1 MIFHYK
7 ALAEN
12 GEVIKGKQDADSKLD
27 VIEMLKVKKMIPL
40 EVNEDTSGKAI
51 KFGSKKVRTKDL
63 SIFCRQFSTMLASGV
78 GIVKCLDILEKQA
91 NNPRMKDACA
101 DMMANVQRGN
111 LLSDTMK
118 FHKNIFPSLM
128 IQMVVAG
135 EASGNLDVVMDR
147 LAITYEKE
155 AKIENKM
162 KSAMIYPIILLVVM
176 LGVITFIL
184 VFVMPKFAQMFQQAG
199 KELPLSTRIMMGL
212 SSFIVNRWYIIIAIV
227 LAFVILILQMSRSK
241 QGRQSLDRFKLKAPL
256 VGKQFKMIITSR
268 FTRTMSTLLSS
279 GVTLLEAMT
288 IVGKVVGNTDVES
301 RLDEASEEIKK
312 GIAMS
317 RAVSAV
323 GVFPPM
329 VVSMLKIGE
338 ESGSLDLVLSKTADY
353 YDEELDTAIQRL
365 VGMLE
370 PLLIVVMGIVVGF
383 VVVSIAQPMFG
394 LYNTI

>member
-1 MIFHYK
+1 MIFNYK

-12 GEVIKGKQDADSKLD
+12 GEVTKGQQEADSRAE

-40 EVNEDTSGKAI
+40 EITEYSGGKALR
-51 KFGSKKVRTKDL
+51 FGAKKVQTKDL
-63 SIFCRQFSTMLASGV
+63 SIFCRQFSTMLSSGV

-91 NNPRMKDACA
+91 DNPKVKDACA
-101 DMMANVQRGN
+101 DMKGNVQRGN

-135 EASGNLDVVMDR
+135 EASGNLDIVMDR

-162 KSAMIYPIILLVVM
+162 KSAMIYPIILLVV
-176 LGVITFIL
+176 LVGVVSFIL
-184 VFVMPKFAQMFQQAG
+184 VVVMPQFASIFADAG
-199 KELPLSTRIMMGL
+199 KDLPLSTKILMGTSDFL
-212 SSFIVNRWYIIIAIV
+212 VQRWYVLVLVIVGIV
-227 LAFVILILQMSRSK
+227 LLISQLK
-241 QGRQSLDRFKLKAPL
+241 KTKEGRRTLDRMKLRTPL
-256 VGKQFKMIITSR
+256 IGKQFRMIITSR

-279 GVTLLEAMT
+279 GITLLEAMS
-288 IVGKVVGNTDVES
+288 IVGQVVGNTEVEG
-301 RLDEASEEIKK
+301 RLDNASEEIKK

-323 GVFPPM
+323 NVFPPM
-329 VVSMLKIGE
+329 VLSMLKIGE

-365 VGMLE
+365 VAMLE
-370 PLLIVVMGIVVGF
+370 PILIVVMGLVVGF

-394 LYNTI
+394 IYDTI

>member
-1 MIFHYK
+1 
-7 ALAEN
+7 
-12 GEVIKGKQDADSKLD
+12 
-27 VIEMLKVKKMIPL
+27 MIPL
-40 EVNEDTSGKAI
+40 EIKENTAGKALS
-51 KFGSKKVRTKDL
+51 FGSKKVQTKDL
-63 SIFCRQFSTMLASGV
+63 SVFCRQLSTMLSSGV
-78 GIVKCLDILEKQA
+78 GIVKSLDILEKQSD
-91 NNPRMKDACA
+91 NPKMKDACE
-101 DMMANVQRGN
+101 DMKSNVQRGN
-111 LLSDTMK
+111 LFSDTMK

-147 LAITYEKE
+147 LAMTYEKE

-162 KSAMIYPIILLVVM
+162 KSAMIYPIILLVV
-176 LGVITFIL
+176 LIGVVAFIL
-184 VFVMPKFAQMFQQAG
+184 VVVMPQFAGIFADAG
-199 KELPLSTRIMMGL
+199 KDLPLSTKILMGL
-212 SSFIVNRWYIIIAIV
+212 SDFLVKRWYFIIIGIICFVVAIIQ
-227 LAFVILILQMSRSK
+227 LKRSK
-241 QGRQSLDRFKLKAPL
+241 EGRRTLDRIKLHAPII
-256 VGKQFKMIITSR
+256 GKQFRMIITSR

-279 GVTLLEAMT
+279 GITLLEAMT

-329 VVSMLKIGE
+329 VLSMLKIGE

-365 VGMLE
+365 VSLLE
-370 PLLIVVMGIVVGF
+370 PVLIVVMGLVVGF

-394 LYNTI
+394 IYDTM

>member
-12 GEVIKGKQDADSKLD
+12 GEVTKGKQDADSRAEI
-27 VIEMLKVKKMIPL
+27 IEMLKVKKMIPL
-40 EVNEDTSGKAI
+40 EIREDTGGKALS
-51 KFGSKKVRTKDL
+51 FGAKKIQTKDL
-63 SIFCRQFSTMLASGV
+63 SVFCRQFSTMLASGV

-91 NNPRMKDACA
+91 DNPKMSDACM
-101 DMMANVQRGN
+101 DMRANVQRGN

-118 FHKNIFPSLM
+118 FHKNIFPPLM

-147 LAITYEKE
+147 LAVTYEKE

-162 KSAMIYPIILLVVM
+162 KSAMIYPIILLVV
-176 LGVITFIL
+176 LIGVVSFIL
-184 VFVMPKFAQMFQQAG
+184 IFVMPQFAGIFADAG
-199 KELPLSTRIMMGL
+199 KDLPMSTKILMGISDFL
-212 SSFIVNRWYIIIAIV
+212 VARWYILILAIV
-227 LAFVILILQMSRSK
+227 IIVLLISQLK
-241 QGRQSLDRFKLKAPL
+241 KTKEGRRSLDRMKLRAPL
-256 VGKQFKMIITSR
+256 LGKQFRMIITSR

-279 GVTLLEAMT
+279 GITLLEAMS
-288 IVGKVVGNTDVES
+288 IVGKVVGNTEVEG
-301 RLDEASEEIKK
+301 RLDQASEEIKK

-329 VVSMLKIGE
+329 VLSMLKIGE

-365 VGMLE
+365 VSLLE
-370 PLLIVVMGIVVGF
+370 PVLIVVMGLVVGF

-394 LYNTI
+394 IYDTI